1 MRKRS
6 RREFLRALAGLGIG
20 GMGAGS
26 LLSGCGSPGQT
37 PVKEVPTIIPSPT
50 ARPPAEPTQ
59 AAEEPTPTRAEEAV
73 SPTEEVE
80 PRETSAPEPGSPEL
94 EPIELQPPEPG
105 PVPDLVV
112 VRGGSPADLVRGAI
126 SALGGME
133 LFVQPGDD
141 VIVKPNICIV
151 PNSYEQAATTNPQV
165 VATLVSLCLEAGAD
179 RVRVMDKGFSG
190 SDATAYERSG
200 IKEAA
205 EAAGAQMELMSQ
217 MKYRKM
223 DIPEGK
229 DITQWDVYGDVLDA
243 DVLIDVPIAKHH
255 AMASLTLGMKNLM
268 GVILDRGGFH
278 WNLGQRIADLNTLV
292 RPQLTVVDAVR
303 ILTDHGPTG
312 GDPNDVMQ
320 LDTIIASPDI
330 VAADAYATTLFG
342 LSPADIDYIR
352 LGAEMGI
359 GRMDLENLTISEITV

>member
-20 GMGAGS
+20 SLGVGGM
-26 LLSGCGSPGQT
+26 LSGCGSPGQT
-37 PVKEVPTIIPSPT
+37 PVKEIPAIIPSPT

-59 AAEEPTPTRAEEAV
+59 AAEEPTPSRAEEAV

-80 PRETSAPEPGSPEL
+80 PGETSAPEP
-94 EPIELQPPEPG
+94 EPIEPEPPESG

-112 VRGGSPADLVRGAI
+112 AREGNPADLVLEAI

-133 LFVQPGDD
+133 RFVQPGDD

-165 VATLVSLCLEAGAD
+165 VATLVSLCLEAGAE

-190 SDATAYERSG
+190 SAATAYERSG

-217 MKYRKM
+217 MKYRQM
-223 DIPEGK
+223 DIPEGR
-229 DITQWDVYGDVLDA
+229 DITQWDVYGDILDA

-255 AMASLTLGMKNLM
+255 GSTRLTLGMKNLM
-268 GVILDRGGFH
+268 GVIQDRGGFH

-292 RPQLTVVDAVR
+292 RPHLTVVDAVR

-330 VAADAYATTLFG
+330 VAADAYATTLFDM
-342 LSPADIDYIR
+342 SPADIDYVR